1 MMNEMKRFE
10 APALQVI
17 ALDPTDVI
25 ATSTPFDT
33 VVKAVRREDVVD
45 AEQSKNLVQMMV
57 IE

>member
-25 ATSTPFDT
+25 ATSTPFNT
-33 VVKAVRREDVVD
+33 VVD
-45 AEQSKNLVQMMV
+45 AVGFEDVEDAKQQKNLVKMMV

>member
-1 MMNEMKRFE
+1 MNKMKRFE

-17 ALDPTDVI
+17 SLDPTDVI
-25 ATSTPFDT
+25 ATSTPFSEA
-33 VVKAVRREDVVD
+33 VKVVRREDVVD

>member
-17 ALDPTDVI
+17 SLDTTDVI
-25 ATSTPFDT
+25 ATSTPFEE
-33 VVKAVRREDVVD
+33 VVKVVRREDVVD
-45 AEQSKNLVQMMV
+45 AEQSKNLVQAMV

>member
-17 ALDPTDVI
+17 SLDTTDVI
-25 ATSTPFDT
+25 ATSTPFSE
-33 VVKAVRREDVVD
+33 VVQVVRREDVVD
-45 AEQSKNLVQMMV
+45 AEQSKNLVQAMV

>member
-25 ATSTPFDT
+25 ATSTPFSE
-33 VVKAVRREDVVD
+33 VVQDVRREDAVD
-45 AEQSKNLVQMMV
+45 AEQQKNLVKMMV

>member
-25 ATSTPFDT
+25 ATSNKFDT
-33 VVKAVRREDVVD
+33 VVDAVGFEDVED
-45 AEQSKNLVQMMV
+45 AKQQKNLVQMMV

>member
-10 APALQVI
+10 VPALQVI
-17 ALDPTDVI
+17 ALDLTDVI
-25 ATSTPFDT
+25 ATSTPFEE
-33 VVKAVRREDVVD
+33 VVKVVRREDAVD

>member
-25 ATSTPFDT
+25 VTSTPFDT
-33 VVKAVRREDVVD
+33 VVQDVSFEDAVD
-45 AEQSKNLVQMMV
+45 AEQQKNLVKMMV